1 MARRGVTVKID
12 KTRQLVERINLLA
25 NNRVMVGIPQAKD
38 SRREA
43 GKLGNAEIGYI
54 MENGAPEVNI
64 TARPHLKPGVRDAQ
78 SRVTDLLKQAGR
90 LALEG
95 RPDAVTRAYHA
106 VGLTVQSAIKARIRA
121 GIPPPLADST
131 LAARRR
137 RGRTGTKPL
146 IDTGQYLAAITYVI
160 QSVQS
165 GVKRLRGK

>member
-1 MARRGVTVKID
+1 MARSGVRVTID
-12 KTRQLVERINLLA
+12 KTQGLAEAINLLA
-25 NNRVMVGIPQAKD
+25 NNRVMVGIPQEKD

-43 GKLGNAEIGYI
+43 GLGNAEIGYI

-64 TARPHLKPGVRDAQ
+64 PARPHLKPGVRDVKERIA
-78 SRVTDLLKQAGR
+78 DLLKQAGR

-95 RPDAVTRAYHA
+95 RPDAVMRAYNA
-106 VGLTVQSAIKARIRA
+106 VGLTAQSAIKARVRA
-121 GIPPPLADST
+121 GIPPPLAEST

-160 QSVQS
+160 QTVSS
-165 GVKRLRGK
+165 GIKRVRGK